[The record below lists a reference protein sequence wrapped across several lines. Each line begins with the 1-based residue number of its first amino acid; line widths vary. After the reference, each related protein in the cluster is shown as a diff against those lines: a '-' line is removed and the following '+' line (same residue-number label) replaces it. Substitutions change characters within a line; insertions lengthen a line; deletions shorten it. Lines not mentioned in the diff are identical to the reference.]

1 MNKKIEIN
9 PRFKGLIPALS
20 IEEFRM
26 LELNIV
32 RDGVRDP
39 LVTWNGVLVDGHN
52 RLSICREHELGFH
65 TLEMEF
71 ADEDAACVWIIRNQL
86 GRRNLKTIDRVLLA
100 LELEPMLRAKAKE
113 QQARKPESVPQNSAE
128 QIKPTETR
136 KELAK
141 IAGVSHDTVSKAKAV
156 LESGNEEL
164 IEEVRAKEKSLNQAA
179 KEVKAASRPAVEIS
193 EETKAAMREAEL
205 DSPKLWALKSAW
217 KRAGKQDKERFA
229 DWIESQ

>member
-20 IEEFRM
+20 IEEFET
-26 LELNIV
+26 LEQNV
-32 RDGVRDP
+32 MRDGVREP

-52 RLSICREHELGFH
+52 RLSICREHGLDFP

-86 GRRNLKTIDRVLLA
+86 GRRNLESIDRVRLA

-113 QQARKPESVPQNSAE
+113 QQARKPESVLTNSSKQE
-128 QIKPTETR
+128 QPSNTR
-136 KELAK
+136 KEIAK
-141 IAGVSHDTVSKAKAV
+141 AAGVSEDTVSKAKAV

-179 KEVKAASRPAVEIS
+179 KEVKSGRPAVDIP
-193 EETKAAMREAEL
+193 EEAKEARRQAEA

-217 KRAGKQDKERFA
+217 KRAGKQDKERFT
-229 DWIESQ
+229 DWIKTK